1 MGYMDDTA
9 SSKRRTAAIR
19 AQSTQRRSTETPR
32 PFITGT
38 ALTSPMR
45 GRSAEPDRSV
55 SHNMLAQRSSE
66 HREATQTR
74 TGTLQATVYDAQP
87 RGADKKFKGIENEQG
102 APRLSPGVS
111 KKGDEQRM
119 YVSMDAPGVAS
130 PDSTDKRMNRNE
142 VATQYRAS
150 YKSQQDKKGHDAI
163 PATYH
168 AEIDLRQARRVE
180 KGAIAQHK
188 ASEHSKAERTTR
200 DQTSDDHKYKASYGL
215 TGSSFGT
222 VAATT
227 RSGTERLATA
237 SHKDRATLSQQY
249 GPGTVVHP
257 SSLSSPAEQMLQRQK
272 ANATSS
278 KVPHKKG

>member
-9 SSKRRTAAIR
+9 SSKRRTAATR
-19 AQSTQRRSTETPR
+19 GESAQRQSKKTPR

-45 GRSAEPDRSV
+45 GRSADPDRSV
-55 SHNMLAQRSSE
+55 SHNILAQRSSE

-74 TGTLQATVYDAQP
+74 TGTIQATVYDARP
-87 RGADKKFKGIENEQG
+87 RGADKKFKGIENERG

-150 YKSQQDKKGHDAI
+150 YKSQQDRKGHDAI

-168 AEIDLRQARRVE
+168 AEIDLRQARRVD
-180 KGAIAQHK
+180 KHAVAQRDAGK
-188 ASEHSKAERTTR
+188 LDKTVRAQR

-215 TGSSFGT
+215 TGSSFST

-227 RSGTERLATA
+227 RTGTERLATA
-237 SHKDRATLSQQY
+237 SHRDRAALSKQY

-257 SSLSSPAEQMLQRQK
+257 SSLSSPAEKMQQRQK
-272 ANATSS
+272 ANTST
-278 KVPHKKG
+278 HKKG